1 MVAIVWTGTLSGIV
15 TLVDEFMAETF
26 KESQSRSIDSKSH
39 VSNVALPVS
48 NVFNKEF
55 STTFGVVLS
64 DANCGNVVFEFD
76 NFLSALIVVNAL
88 MILC

>member
-1 MVAIVWTGTLSGIV
+1 MLSGMV
-15 TLVDEFMAETF
+15 TFVDEFMAETF
-26 KESQSRSIDSKSH
+26 NESQSRSIDSKSH

-48 NVFNKEF
+48 NVFSKEL
-55 STTFGVVLS
+55 STIFAEALS